1 MMSTDDLQPLNDQ
14 EAEIKAIDAEAK
26 AELGNVHVLKN
37 EELSA
42 YIPADLLAR
51 YEFYSFR
58 HAAEILSTS
67 CKPEFDE
74 LLNALRAFEIT
85 VADIVKPGGNESD
98 IPKKLT
104 AILRPLGWQETR
116 VQGDLIV
123 RKIVR
128 HGQRKDDVTEDL
140 TTLANFIDGHN
151 VDYVK
156 NRVAFDMEWN
166 SKDQTFD
173 RDLYAFSAFAQT
185 GVISAGVLLT
195 RSADLNPVF
204 TSLGNDAKG
213 KPIRNK
219 YGASTTWM
227 GKLLYRL
234 EAGRNGPC
242 PVLAVGIR
250 PAVISDLT
258 EHLASMPARGA
269 APAPAPA
276 EAPEGEKA

>member
-1 MMSTDDLQPLNDQ
+1 MDLEQTESEQDT
-14 EAEIKAIDAEAK
+14 EIQLIDVDAK
-26 AELGNVHVLKN
+26 ATLIKLGTQTNADLT
-37 EELSA
+37 A
-42 YIPADLLAR
+42 YISADLLER

-58 HAAEILSTS
+58 HAAEILATS
-67 CKPEFDE
+67 CKAEFDE
-74 LLNALRAFEIT
+74 LLNALRAFHIT
-85 VADIVKPGGNESD
+85 VSDIKTPGGNESA

-104 AILRPLGWQETR
+104 ALLRPQGWRETR

-123 RKIVR
+123 RKLVR
-128 HGQRKDDVTEDL
+128 GARDETIEQVM
-140 TTLANFIDGHN
+140 TLANFIDGHN
-151 VDYVK
+151 IDYVK

-204 TSLGNDAKG
+204 TQLGNDDKG

-242 PVLAVGIR
+242 PVLAVGIK
-250 PAVISDLT
+250 PAVITDLAA
-258 EHLASMPARGA
+258 HLAA
-269 APAPAPA
+269 APQK
-276 EAPEGEKA
+276 GELP